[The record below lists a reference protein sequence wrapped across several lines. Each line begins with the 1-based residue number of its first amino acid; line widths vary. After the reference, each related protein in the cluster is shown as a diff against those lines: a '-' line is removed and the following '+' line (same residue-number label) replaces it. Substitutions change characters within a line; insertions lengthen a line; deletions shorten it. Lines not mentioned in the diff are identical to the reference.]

1 MPEQNE
7 LLKQI
12 FSATVKCLAIA
23 GKINCVEDIRK
34 TLIYDNLISNLLL
47 IKELESKLS
56 LEIKEKH
63 NIINWEKFDEYKKE
77 VVSDYHSLDHQTI
90 FTIIKEELPILH
102 SKLEKIIFS

>member
-1 MPEQNE
+1 MSDQKE

-23 GKINCVEDIRK
+23 GKISCVEDIQK

-56 LEIKEKH
+56 LSIKEEH
-63 NIINWEKFDEYKKE
+63 NIINWEKFDTYENE

-90 FTIIKEELPILH
+90 YIIIKEELPILH
-102 SKLEKIIFS
+102 SKLKKIIFS